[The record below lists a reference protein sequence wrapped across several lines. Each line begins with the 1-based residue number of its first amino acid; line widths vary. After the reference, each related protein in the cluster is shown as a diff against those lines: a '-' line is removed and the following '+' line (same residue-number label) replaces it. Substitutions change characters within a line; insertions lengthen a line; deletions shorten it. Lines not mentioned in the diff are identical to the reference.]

1 MVLYFQ
7 NLLFKGSLQELM
19 LIFEEE
25 AAETYCDKRV
35 PGCNT
40 PILNV
45 KGLEPTLIPPH
56 IKDKVYFLFIF
67 LIKTV

>member
-1 MVLYFQ
+1 
-7 NLLFKGSLQELM
+7 M

-56 IKDKVYFLFIF
+56 IKDKVYFLVYNYFAMNYRIIEYVVKGNF
-67 LIKTV
+67 DRSF